1 MKNKKNFLN
10 ILYNPYNSKNYN
22 VSKKLLLNNHFLIK
36 YTSMF
41 RLFLSIMFILISY
54 NSYADKNMMIGS
66 LGKSEEVN
74 RTIKVIMYD
83 NYYEP
88 SSFNI
93 KSGETIKFE
102 VVNAGELVHEFNI
115 ANAMMHKKHQPEMER
130 MVENEI
136 LLADSID
143 KEKMKKMA
151 KMDKSMGHSHSNSV
165 LLEPNEK
172 GDIVWKFENAMNIE
186 IACNVPGHYQVG
198 MIAKVDIK

>member
-1 MKNKKNFLN
+1 MKKFTL
-10 ILYNPYNSKNYN
+10 IVAFVI
-22 VSKKLLLNNHFLIK
+22 VSFQSL
-36 YTSMF
+36 
-41 RLFLSIMFILISY
+41 
-54 NSYADKNMMIGS
+54 ADKNMMIGS
-66 LGKSEEVN
+66 LGKIDEVN
-74 RTIKVIMYD
+74 RTIKVVMYD

-88 SSFNI
+88 NNFNI

-115 ANAMMHKKHQPEMER
+115 ANSMMHKKHQPEMEK

-136 LLADSID
+136 LFAGSID
-143 KEKMKKMA
+143 KDKMKKMA
-151 KMDKSMGHSHSNSV
+151 KIDKSMGHSHSNSV

-172 GDIVWKFENAMNIE
+172 GDIIWKFENAMNIE